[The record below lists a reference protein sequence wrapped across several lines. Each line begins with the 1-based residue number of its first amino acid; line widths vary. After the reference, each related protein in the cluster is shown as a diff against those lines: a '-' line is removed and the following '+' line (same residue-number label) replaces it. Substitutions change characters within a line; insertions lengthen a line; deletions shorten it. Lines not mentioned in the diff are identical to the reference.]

1 MNTILKILGDAF
13 LQTFLIVA
21 AAGCVLSLI
30 IGVWVLIK
38 PEGVLRLNQNLSRW
52 FGTEK
57 LAAALDTP
65 HRIDNALYRKHR
77 WVGVLVLVG
86 GLYIFYVMLFAF
98 NKKVAVG
105 TLNYGLNPQFA
116 WLVDALEMVLIVSSV
131 LALIIGFF
139 LVARPSAFKRFEQWG
154 NRWYS
159 TDKSLRVLEAMN
171 LKSDEVMMRHHRI
184 VAALIIAASV
194 FVIVSFLV
202 VLL

>member
-1 MNTILKILGDAF
+1 M
-13 LQTFLIVA
+13 

-38 PEGVLRLNQNLSRW
+38 PEGVLRLNQSLSKW

-65 HRIDNALYRKHR
+65 HRIDHALYRKHR
-77 WVGVLVLVG
+77 WVGVLVLAG

-105 TLNYGLNPQFA
+105 TLNYGLNPQSA

-139 LVARPSAFKRFEQWG
+139 LVARPSAFKRFEQWA

-159 TDKSLRVLEAMN
+159 TEKSLRVLEAMN
-171 LKSDEVMMRHHRI
+171 LKSDEVMVRHLRI

-202 VLL
+202 VLF